1 MMLSSCSKYWVQTTW
16 FKTFFLEE
24 FMRKT
29 TRLLALAFTVSLIG
43 LSGSSLQTSSAQT
56 TIAQTAGGAYYL
68 PKGFKMTPFVSKTPV
83 RSFKES
89 KYVMKDN
96 IDYQTVIETDAGRM
110 VIDLFEDDTP
120 TTVNSFIWLTLNHY
134 YDGIAFHRVV
144 EGFVVQGG
152 DPNTLKPDSS
162 GWGQG
167 GPGYEYCLEKRKKL
181 NFDSKGVIGMA
192 RTQVECSNGSQFYIT
207 LAPATNLNQQYTV
220 FGKVTEGLN
229 VLDKVVRGEPPAK
242 PTRMKRV
249 YIVQKKNR
257 T

>member
-1 MMLSSCSKYWVQTTW
+1 MMLSGCS
-16 FKTFFLEE
+16 KTFFLEE
-24 FMRKT
+24 FMRKPT
-29 TRLLALAFTVSLIG
+29 QLLALAFTASLIG
-43 LSGSSLQTSSAQT
+43 LSGSSLQSSSAQT
-56 TIAQTAGGAYYL
+56 SMAGNAYYL
-68 PKGFKMTPFVSKTPV
+68 PKGFKLTPFVSKTPV
-83 RSFKES
+83 RSFKEA
-89 KYVMKDN
+89 KYVLKDN
-96 IDYQTVIETDAGRM
+96 TDYRAVVESDAGRM

-181 NFDSKGVIGMA
+181 NFDTKGVIGMA

-207 LAPATNLNQQYTV
+207 LAPTTSLNQQYTV
-220 FGKVTEGLN
+220 FGKITEGLN

-249 YIVQKKNR
+249 YIVQKKK
-257 T
+257 

>member
-1 MMLSSCSKYWVQTTW
+1 MILTGCSNP
-16 FKTFFLEE
+16 FFLEE
-24 FMRKT
+24 FMRKPT
-29 TRLLALAFTVSLIG
+29 QLLALAFTASLIG

-56 TIAQTAGGAYYL
+56 AMAASAYYL
-68 PKGFKMTPFVSKTPV
+68 PKGFKLTPFVSKTPV
-83 RSFKES
+83 RSFKEA

-162 GWGQG
+162 SWGQG

-181 NFDSKGVIGMA
+181 NFDTKGVIGMA

-249 YIVQKKNR
+249 YIVQKKK
-257 T
+257 